1 MNQPK
6 LEELRNDPL
15 FLQLTDKQKTFV
27 EAYITSNG
35 DTYAAV
41 GVAYPCQDRH
51 AARSMAGQLMRHET
65 ISVLLSRFNGTQ
77 ISREQYL
84 AMLWR
89 ELHRRS
95 LDVGSKAQ
103 LFKLFAQ
110 VSGFDKPEPE
120 AKVETPAEVTEPQ
133 SPKQEEVAEP
143 ASFLSRYEV

>member
-1 MNQPK
+1 MNQSK

-15 FLQLTDKQKTFV
+15 FLQLTDKQRTFV

-95 LDVGSKAQ
+95 LDDGSKAQ

-110 VSGFDKPEPE
+110 VSGFDKPEL
-120 AKVETPAEVTEPQ
+120 
-133 SPKQEEVAEP
+133 VAEP
-143 ASFLSRYEV
+143 TPAAQSQQPEPVEVPAQPAKFLERYEE